1 MSSNQ
6 LDMVVQKFVAD
17 MGNVTQSFGIG
28 RAVGQIY
35 AFLYFSTESRNL
47 GNMQE
52 ALGISRGAASAAVR
66 QLEQWGAVK
75 KVWIKGDRKDYYV
88 ADEWLGKI
96 LKNVIADVVGRKMT
110 ACSAL
115 LDGLGHDIPEGNG
128 NGEFVKERIE
138 NLKKFHDKI
147 DSTWNSKLLKLMLQ

>member
-1 MSSNQ
+1 MSGDQ

-28 RAVGQIY
+28 RAVGQVY
-35 AFLYFSTESRNL
+35 AFLYFSAESMNL

-96 LKNVIADVVGRKMT
+96 VKNVVADVVGRKMT
-110 ACSAL
+110 VCSAL
-115 LDGLGHDIPEGNG
+115 LDGLEHDIPEGNG
-128 NGEFVKERIE
+128 NGEFVKGRIE
-138 NLKKFHDKI
+138 NLKRFHDKI
-147 DSTWNSKLLKLMLQ
+147 ESIWSSKFLQLLIK